1 MNSGP
6 PSVLHNPQP
15 SQPSVIMERESSR
28 PGSASS
34 TRTTKSSKLDT
45 VLVQLSF
52 ESMGKRLLPLDL
64 TKNGDE
70 IIPYLE
76 PHISKMSG
84 KQLDRSIHEI
94 KITPLKENES
104 EPLESSLAE
113 DGFDYIWDAMV
124 EFMRE
129 NRAGAA
135 SKKPEFRLDIG

>member
-6 PSVLHNPQP
+6 PSFHNPP
-15 SQPSVIMERESSR
+15 SQPPSIMDRPPSR
-28 PGSASS
+28 PQSASS
-34 TRTTKSSKLDT
+34 TRTTKASKLDT

-52 ESMGKRLLPLDL
+52 EGMGKRLLPLDL

-76 PHISKMSG
+76 PHILKMSG
-84 KQLDRSIHEI
+84 KQLDRSIHEME
-94 KITPLKENES
+94 ITSLKENDS
-104 EPLESSLAE
+104 GSQSSSLSE
-113 DGFDYIWDAMV
+113 DGFDYVWDAMV

-129 NRAGAA
+129 NRASGA

>member
-6 PSVLHNPQP
+6 PPTQP
-15 SQPSVIMERESSR
+15 AASIMEREPSR

-52 ESMGKRLLPLDL
+52 EG
-64 TKNGDE
+64 TG
-70 IIPYLE
+70 PYLE
-76 PHISKMSG
+76 PHIFKMSG
-84 KQLDRSIHEI
+84 GKPLDRSIHEI
-94 KITPLKENES
+94 RITPLKETES
-104 EPLESSLAE
+104 EAPSSSLDE
-113 DGFDYIWDAMV
+113 EVFEYIWDGMV

-129 NRAGAA
+129 NRT